1 VSAKKTV
8 SDDDSAL
15 FRDAVGEVKS
25 VQSDRIDLS
34 EQLPKPKAAA
44 AQSKNADDRSVMAA
58 LLDDLSENDLL
69 ETGDHLAYTAE
80 GVQRSVLRK
89 LRSGRYSLQAD
100 IDLHGYTVEQA
111 RIVLAEF
118 LKESRDKR
126 HLCVRI
132 IHGKGRKQ
140 AQQAPRL
147 KPAVN
152 QWLQRNKWVLAF
164 CSARNC
170 DGGTGA
176 VYVLLRKNID
186 TIV

>member
-1 VSAKKTV
+1 MSAKKTV

-25 VQSDRIDLS
+25 VQNDRIDLN
-34 EQLPKPKAAA
+34 QQKPKPKAPATP
-44 AQSKNADDRSVMAA
+44 SKTADDRSVMEA

-69 ETGDHLAYTAE
+69 ETGDHLAYTSD

-111 RIVLAEF
+111 RIVLSEF
-118 LKESRDKR
+118 LKESREKR
-126 HLCVRI
+126 HLCVRV

-152 QWLQRNKWVLAF
+152 QWLQRNKAVIAF
-164 CSARNC
+164 CSARSC

-176 VYVLLRKNID
+176 VYVLLRPMS
-186 TIV
+186 